1 MDEKA
6 NKEAFDRKI
15 KLEEENLLREE
26 NLERERLAKLE
37 QLLIK
42 QMKER
47 LLSILNER
55 AQVGDVRES
64 DVKESEIIDIEVE
77 EAIAQK
83 V

>member
-15 KLEEENLLREE
+15 KLEEQSLLREE
-26 NLERERLAKLE
+26 QLERQRLARLE
-37 QLLIK
+37 QMLIK

-55 AQVGDVRES
+55 A
-64 DVKESEIIDIEVE
+64 
-77 EAIAQK
+77 
-83 V
+83 